1 MRACPSFLGTAWR
14 ILRFTNLEKAKRAG
28 LCGRAEL

>member
-1 MRACPSFLGTAWR
+1 LGTAWR